1 MANDSQQNSETRE
14 RLLQTA
20 VLAFGRRDYD
30 GVAIRQIVEQ
40 ADANIAAVSYHF
52 GGKRGLY
59 LATVEYLADSL
70 QDRLAA
76 QHSRIHQTLESGNV
90 AECEALL
97 CELTGRYI
105 EELLSGKHGES
116 APGIIFREQA
126 EPSDAYEILYQK
138 LLQPMHATLSAL
150 IACHRGEDT
159 ASRSS
164 LLLAHAILGQCII
177 FRIGRTTL
185 LRRLGQPA
193 YTRNDIDELKRQLGN
208 YCRSL
213 LAAPVHPED

>member
-1 MANDSQQNSETRE
+1 MANNAQKTHETRE

-20 VLAFGRRDYD
+20 VIAFGQRDYD

-59 LATVEYLADSL
+59 LATVEYLADQLHAQLAEQRSRIKVTL
-70 QDRLAA
+70 ENGNIKECADRL
-76 QHSRIHQTLESGNV
+76 R
-90 AECEALL
+90 
-97 CELTGRYI
+97 ELTGSFI
-105 EELLSGKHGES
+105 EVLLGGELGQS

-126 EPSDAYEILYQK
+126 QPTEAFEILYRE
-138 LLQPMHATLSAL
+138 LLQPMHATLSSL
-150 IACHRGEDT
+150 IACHRGEVT

-164 LLLAHAILGQCII
+164 ITLAHAIMGQCVI

-185 LRRLGQPA
+185 LRRLDQPD
-193 YTRNDIDELKRQLGN
+193 YTRTDIDELKRQVGS
-208 YCRSL
+208 YCLCL
-213 LAAPVHPED
+213 LKAPVNPED

>member
-1 MANDSQQNSETRE
+1 MANDSQKIHETRE

-20 VLAFGRRDYD
+20 VTAFGRRDYD

-59 LATVEYLADSL
+59 LATVEYLADQL
-70 QDRLAA
+70 HVQLAE
-76 QHSRIHQTLESGNV
+76 QRSRIGETLESGNTN
-90 AECEALL
+90 ECVDRL
-97 CELTGRYI
+97 CELTGSFI
-105 EELLSGKHGES
+105 EVLLGGELGES

-126 EPSDAYEILYQK
+126 QPTEAYEILYRE
-138 LLQPMHATLSAL
+138 LLQPMHATLSSL
-150 IACHRGEDT
+150 IACHRGEAI

-164 LLLAHAILGQCII
+164 ITLAHAIMGQCVI

-185 LRRLGQPA
+185 LRRLDQPA
-193 YTRNDIDELKRQLGN
+193 YTRTDIDELKRQLAG
-208 YCRSL
+208 YCRCL
-213 LAAPVHPED
+213 LEAPINPED